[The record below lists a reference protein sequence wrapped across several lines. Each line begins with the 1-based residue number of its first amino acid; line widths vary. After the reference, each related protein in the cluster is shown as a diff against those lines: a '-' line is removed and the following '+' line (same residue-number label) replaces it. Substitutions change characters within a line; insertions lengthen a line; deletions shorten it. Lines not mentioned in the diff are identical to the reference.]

1 MSFVV
6 RTPCG
11 PGEIKFRF
19 RLISVLPLLLLLPIL
34 LKAQAYVEGGKT
46 RHRFAQTTVGLDIIH
61 GPSEGLKNYRSGAGG
76 LVEKFEAP
84 SLSQAR
90 LLIGGLHFWGHAD
103 FYLAIP
109 VLRDKASPFRTG
121 VETGAKVYPIPIR
134 NNRLV
139 PFAGLSFRENEYQ
152 LKEGPE
158 IRWYTASLGAGLTFL
173 NKAGVFECFA
183 VYDLHKP
190 SPYYVSKSRTAP
202 VEFPRFQAGVSYKR
216 IFDTTLSAEKQWKN
230 GITQRMTDTLA
241 VMNKLNGI
249 TIGAGPSSAFFLRQ
263 PSAQSEDS
271 GYLGH
276 HRNVPVL
283 ADLALGYYIHRPDM
297 QLQFAYRSMQSR
309 LKGYGSAETLRRTS
323 LALEGY
329 KFLFDYHG
337 FCFFAG
343 PSISREWWEIKRDL
357 HRMNRKKEK
366 IHPGVVVGWDI
377 RPNRLQSFYLRTHLR
392 WYPGM
397 SFRNTAGQKV
407 KMDQLEFNY
416 IQLVIFPGRMF

>member
-1 MSFVV
+1 MK
-6 RTPCG
+6 G
-11 PGEIKFRF
+11 
-19 RLISVLPLLLLLPIL
+19 
-34 LKAQAYVEGGKT
+34 QAYVEGGKT
-46 RHRFAQTTVGLDIIH
+46 RHRFAQTTVGLDFIH
-61 GPSEGLKNYRSGAGG
+61 GPSEGLKNYRSGADG
-76 LVEKFEAP
+76 LVEKFEATP
-84 SLSQAR
+84 LSQAR

-158 IRWYTASLGAGLTFL
+158 KRWYTASLSGGVTFL

-183 VYDLHKP
+183 VYDLHQP
-190 SPYYVSKSRTAP
+190 TPYYVSKSRTAP
-202 VEFPRFQAGVSYKR
+202 VEFPRFQAGISYKR

-241 VMNKLNGI
+241 LMNKLNGI

-343 PSISREWWEIKRDL
+343 PSISKEWWEINSNINGINNTL
-357 HRMNRKKEK
+357 LSEEK
-366 IHPGVVVGWDI
+366 IQPGIVFGWDI

-397 SFRNTAGQKV
+397 YFRGEGGQKV